1 MTGQWWND
9 DDQLLAALR
18 RALREE
24 DVPPKVVQQAKDAYG
39 WLGVDEEL
47 AALAYDSDESDR
59 LVGVRTEAAP
69 LRTMIFAT
77 ERLTIELQVTNDALH
92 GQLIPPQSGEVEL
105 DPGGGD
111 RSRASIDPL
120 GAFVLRPIPP
130 APFRLHCRT
139 AEDGSAMT
147 TWITLSE

>member
-1 MTGQWWND
+1 MTGQWWSD

-24 DVPPKVVQQAKDAYG
+24 DIPAKVIQQAKDAYC
-39 WLGVDEEL
+39 WLGVDEDL
-47 AALAYDSDESDR
+47 ASLAYDSDDADR

-69 LRTMIFAT
+69 LRTLIFAT
-77 ERLTIELQVTNDALH
+77 ERLTIELQVTADALH

-105 DPGGGD
+105 DPGEGE
-111 RSRASIDPL
+111 RFQANIDPL
-120 GAFVLRPIPP
+120 GAFVLKPRPSGM
-130 APFRLHCRT
+130 FRLYCRS

-147 TWITLSE
+147 TWITL

>member
-24 DVPPKVVQQAKDAYG
+24 DVPQKVVQQAKDAYC

-47 AALAYDSDESDR
+47 ASLAYDSKDSAQ

-69 LRTMIFAT
+69 LRTLIFAT
-77 ERLTIELQVTNDALH
+77 ERLTIELQVNGDELH

-105 DPGGGD
+105 NPDSGD
-111 RSRASIDPL
+111 RSRANIDPL
-120 GAFVLRPIPP
+120 GSFVLRPIPSE
-130 APFRLHCRT
+130 PFRLHCRT

-147 TWITLSE
+147 TRIIL

>member
-18 RALREE
+18 RALCEE
-24 DVPPKVVQQAKDAYG
+24 NVPPKVVAQAKEAYC

-47 AALAYDSDESDR
+47 ASLAYDSAGSNQ

-69 LRTMIFAT
+69 LRTLIFAT
-77 ERLTIELQVTNDALH
+77 ERITIELQITADALH

-105 DPGGGD
+105 APDSGD
-111 RSRASIDPL
+111 RSMVSIDPL
-120 GAFVLRPIPP
+120 GAFVLKPIPSE
-130 APFRLHCRT
+130 PFRIHCHT

-147 TWITLSE
+147 TRITL

>member
-24 DVPPKVVQQAKDAYG
+24 DVPPKVVQQAKDAYC

-47 AALAYDSDESDR
+47 ASLAYDSAESSQ
-59 LVGVRTEAAP
+59 LVGVRTVAAP
-69 LRTMIFAT
+69 LRTLIFAT
-77 ERLTIELQVTNDALH
+77 ERITIELQVTDEALH

-105 DPGGGD
+105 APETGD
-111 RSRASIDPL
+111 S
-120 GAFVLRPIPP
+120 
-130 APFRLHCRT
+130 
-139 AEDGSAMT
+139 
-147 TWITLSE
+147 